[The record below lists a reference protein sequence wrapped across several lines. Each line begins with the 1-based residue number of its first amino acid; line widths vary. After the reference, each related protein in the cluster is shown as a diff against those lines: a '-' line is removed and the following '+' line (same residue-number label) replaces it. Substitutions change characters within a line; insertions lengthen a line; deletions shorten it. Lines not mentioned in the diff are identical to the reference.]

1 MELLIPGLAFLLF
14 GIAIAFLVVPK
25 IAPAMLITGAGV
37 AIALAAYMHYVKFG
51 NEEYNRSTW
60 QNNLKTYA
68 RWVIFGAVLFGA
80 YAFYAMN
87 AGSGVSSGFTTVS
100 IPKIGGGLDDV
111 VNRISSRIEDL
122 FRKGRLSLD

>member
-1 MELLIPGLAFLLF
+1 MEFLIPGLAFLLF

-60 QNNLKTYA
+60 QNNLKTHA
-68 RWVIFGAVLFGA
+68 RWVILLAVLFGA
-80 YAFYAMN
+80 YAFYALN
-87 AGSGVSSGFTTVS
+87 ASDNMSGYTTVV
-100 IPKIGGGLDDV
+100 IPKIGGSLNDV
-111 VNRISSRIEDL
+111 VNRISSRMDDL